1 MDMEEYNSVGNMDSL
16 LFQLVLQTQ
25 DLSRSKDEIEKQVEI
40 SKLNIAEKKTTIE
53 ETKRTVEK
61 LEETMTQKENLVK
74 YYKNN
79 AKSLKVTN
87 NLLIQYEKTL
97 QLELER
103 KQEVFSH
110 DAKMY
115 QERTENYRKVFEQ
128 HKARYYENP
137 LVQKL
142 VKAQTEKEEIE
153 RRIRACEGQ
162 IVAKE
167 NELQT
172 LQGNIPDPPFTER
185 ASESTTAQ
193 PPAEPSDGAEP
204 QAEESAQIETGM
216 SSLLLDPQQNAS
228 LVDEPGNGSG
238 ERQEA
243 ANRNE
248 KQDDEMSMEECAAPS
263 PPADK
268 DAWLNK
274 EDGGQLPGPSQQQ
287 MNETEAQGES
297 LEVLGVVEAEQ
308 REVDEA
314 VQKPVLCGQE
324 EKQGGGGFPQ
334 TPPARMSAVPTTP
347 IFSLHASP
355 GQSPGQRKPPES
367 PSPTFLFSMST
378 TPETAVFSGFDCSF
392 DLGSPKEEDMPF
404 TFTSSY
410 FENRK
415 SSDSKSP
422 GFLID
427 QMESQAEEEF
437 ELFFSTKSPN
447 QTSAGPEQGEANEF
461 SFFNFGKD

>member
-1 MDMEEYNSVGNMDSL
+1 
-16 LFQLVLQTQ
+16 
-25 DLSRSKDEIEKQVEI
+25 
-40 SKLNIAEKKTTIE
+40 
-53 ETKRTVEK
+53 
-61 LEETMTQKENLVK
+61 
-74 YYKNN
+74 
-79 AKSLKVTN
+79 
-87 NLLIQYEKTL
+87 
-97 QLELER
+97 
-103 KQEVFSH
+103 
-110 DAKMY
+110 MY

-263 PPADK
+263 PPADE

-314 VQKPVLCGQE
+314 VQKPVL
-324 EKQGGGGFPQ
+324 
-334 TPPARMSAVPTTP
+334 RV
-347 IFSLHASP
+347 
-355 GQSPGQRKPPES
+355 PGQRKPPES